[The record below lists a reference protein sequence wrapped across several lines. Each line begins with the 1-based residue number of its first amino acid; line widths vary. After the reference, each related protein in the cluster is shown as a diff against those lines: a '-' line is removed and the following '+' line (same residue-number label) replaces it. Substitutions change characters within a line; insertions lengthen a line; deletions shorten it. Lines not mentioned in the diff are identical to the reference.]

1 MDNKNFTHLHVHTEY
16 SLLDGAARIKE
27 LVKRTKELGMESIAI
42 TDHGVMY
49 GVVEFYKQAKKEG
62 IKPILGFEAYI
73 SERTMYDKDPQKDK
87 GQYHLILLAENN
99 EGLKNIMKICSAGF
113 VDGFYYKPR
122 VDYEVLKKHSNG
134 VIALSA
140 CIAGEVQELIL
151 NNNYE
156 KAREKALLYENIFG
170 KNNFFLEMQ
179 DHGMT
184 EQIAINKGLLK
195 LSKELD
201 IPLVATNDV
210 HYINKEDAR
219 FHDVLLCVQM
229 QKTIDEDRMRF
240 PSDEF
245 YLKSYEEMSKLFPIE
260 AIENTVKI
268 SKRCNVELDFNT
280 VHLPE
285 FEIPQNYTKGSY
297 FRELCQTGLRERY
310 DVITKEIQDRL
321 DYEISIIEQMGYI
334 DYFLIVWDFIK
345 YAKDNNIMVGP
356 GRGSGAGSIV
366 AYSLKITGVDPMKY
380 NLFFERFLNPERI
393 SMPDIDIDFCYVRRE
408 EVIDYVTR
416 KYGEERVAQI
426 ITFGTMA
433 ARAAIRDVGRALNIP
448 YAEVDSIAK
457 KVPMTIGMTLT
468 KALEMDKDL
477 SALISNSEDVA
488 ANNYRAKELIE
499 ISLKL
504 EGLPRHSSTH
514 AAGVLIS
521 KEKVTEY
528 VPLSRNKDI
537 ITTQF
542 NMVELEELGL
552 LKMDFLGLR
561 TLTVIQDAINLI
573 KENHGININFDK
585 CDYDDKNVYEMF
597 SHADT
602 LGIFQFE
609 SSGMRSFL
617 KELKPIKFMDIAA
630 ANALYRPGPMGQIP
644 VYVKNSQNPEQVQYL
659 HPLLEESLGETYGCM
674 VYQEQVMQAV
684 RDIAGFSMGRSDLL
698 RRAMGK
704 KKMNIMLEEREHFIH
719 GKLDEKGN
727 VEIKG
732 AVRNG
737 VSEKTANDIYDL
749 MIEFANYAFPKAHSV
764 AYAML
769 AYQTAYL
776 KYYYPVEFMVSL
788 ITSVMGNTN
797 SVALYIRECKR
808 LGVKILPPDIN
819 ESEDKF
825 TASNG
830 MIRFGLKA
838 IKNVGTN
845 VIAEISKVRKE
856 KGKFT
861 SFTDFCQKLDSLALN
876 KRQIESLIKCGAFDS
891 LGYKRKQLLQGFED
905 IVDGA
910 LYQKK
915 RSVDGQLS
923 LFESDIVKEIDK
935 ENSFYSENIPDY
947 GEFTNK
953 QILSMEKEIA
963 GIYLSGHP
971 LSEYESL
978 LDDNTTTNCSEI
990 FESHEDISDE
1000 SEESKLK
1007 DGDNVVVG
1015 GIIIKKQRKITKN
1028 DKTMAFL
1035 TLEDLYGSI
1044 EVIVFPKIY
1053 SKYQQYIEE
1062 DSIVLVYGYLNMA
1075 EEETPKVICN
1085 KIVPLSEM
1093 RTKSKLYLQ
1102 LDSLEHYKSL
1112 KNDIFRYI
1120 ENARGKSELVVYC
1133 KKEKS
1138 KVIIPDNYGINI
1150 DNKNIINEFITLLGK
1165 ENVIIK

>member
-49 GVVEFYKQAKKEG
+49 GVVEFYKQAKNEG

-73 SERTMYDKDPQKDK
+73 SERTMYDKDSQKDK
-87 GQYHLILLAENN
+87 GQYHLVLLAENN

-122 VDYEVLKKHSNG
+122 VDYELLRKHSKG
-134 VIALSA
+134 IIALSA
-140 CIAGEVQELIL
+140 CIAGEVQNLIL
-151 NNNYE
+151 NNDYE
-156 KAREKALLYENIFG
+156 KAKEKALLYENIFG

-179 DHGMT
+179 DHNMN
-184 EQIAINKGLLK
+184 EQKIINKGLLM

-229 QKTIDEDRMRF
+229 QKTIDEDRMKF

-245 YLKSYEEMSKLFPIE
+245 YLKSYEEMSELFPAE
-260 AIENTVKI
+260 AIKNTLKI
-268 SKRCNVELDFNT
+268 SERCNVELDFNT

-285 FEIPQNYTKGSY
+285 FNVPENYSKSSY
-297 FRELCQTGLRERY
+297 FRELCQTGLSERY
-310 DVITKEIQDRL
+310 DIITKEIQDRL

-345 YAKDNNIMVGP
+345 YAKDNKIMVGP

-366 AYSLKITGVDPMKY
+366 AYSLKITGVDPIKY

-393 SMPDIDIDFCYVRRE
+393 SMPDIDIDFCYERRE
-408 EVIDYVTR
+408 EVIDYVTK
-416 KYGEERVAQI
+416 KYGDQRVAQI

-433 ARAAIRDVGRALNIP
+433 ARAAIRDVGRALNVP
-448 YAEVDSIAK
+448 YSEVDSIAK
-457 KVPMTIGMTLT
+457 RIPMTIGMSLS
-468 KALEMDKDL
+468 KALEIDKDL
-477 SALISNSEDVA
+477 KEIAE
-488 ANNYRAKELIE
+488 NNYRVKELIE

-521 KEKVTEY
+521 KEEVTEY

-561 TLTVIQDAINLI
+561 TLTVIQDSVNLI
-573 KENHGININFDK
+573 KKNHNVDIDFDK
-585 CDYDDKNVYEMF
+585 CSYDDKNVYEMF

-617 KELKPIKFMDIAA
+617 KEFKPKKFMDIAA

-644 VYVKNSQNPEQVQYL
+644 VYVKNSQNPEQVKYL

-704 KKMNIMLEEREHFIH
+704 KKMKIMLAEREHFIH
-719 GKLDEKGN
+719 GKLDDSGN

-732 AVRNG
+732 AIRNG

-776 KYYYPVEFMVSL
+776 KYYYPVEYMVSL
-788 ITSVMGNTN
+788 ITSIMGSSN

-825 TASNG
+825 TVSDG
-830 MIRFGLKA
+830 KIRFGLKA

-845 VIAEISKVRKE
+845 VIAEISRVREE
-856 KGKFT
+856 KGKFK
-861 SFTDFCQKLDSLALN
+861 SFTDFCQKLDGLALN

-891 LGYKRKQLLQGFED
+891 LGYKRKQLLQGYED

-910 LYQKK
+910 LYQKR
-915 RSVDGQLS
+915 RSVEGQLS
-923 LFESDIVKEIDK
+923 MFEGDIAKEIDK
-935 ENSFYSENIPDY
+935 ENILNTENIPDN
-947 GEFTNK
+947 GEFTSK
-953 QILSMEKEIA
+953 QILSMEKEMS

-971 LSEYESL
+971 LSEYEAL

-990 FESHEDISDE
+990 FEAHEHIAE
-1000 SEESKLK
+1000 ETEESKLK

-1044 EVIVFPKIY
+1044 EVIIFPKIY
-1053 SKYQQYIEE
+1053 SKYLQYLDE
-1062 DSIVLVYGYLNMA
+1062 DNIVLIYGFLNMA
-1075 EEETPKVICN
+1075 EEETPKIICN
-1085 KIVPLSEM
+1085 KIVPISEM
-1093 RTKSKLYLQ
+1093 RAKSKLYLQ
-1102 LDSLEHYKSL
+1102 VESKEHYKTV
-1112 KNDIFRYI
+1112 KNDIFRYL
-1120 ENARGKSELVVYC
+1120 ENARGKSEVILYS
-1133 KKEKS
+1133 KLEKS
-1138 KVIIPDNYGINI
+1138 KMIIPNDFGVNI
-1150 DNKNIINEFITLLGK
+1150 ENKNIINELITLLGK

>member
-27 LVKRTKELGMESIAI
+27 LVKRTKELGMKSIAI

-49 GVVEFYKQAKKEG
+49 GVVEFYKQAKNEG

-87 GQYHLILLAENN
+87 GQYHLVLLAENN

-122 VDYEVLKKHSNG
+122 VDYELLRKHSKG
-134 VIALSA
+134 IIALSA
-140 CIAGEVQELIL
+140 CIAGEVQNLIL
-151 NNNYE
+151 NNDYE
-156 KAREKALLYENIFG
+156 KAKEKALLYENIFG

-179 DHGMT
+179 DHNMN
-184 EQIAINKGLLK
+184 EQKIINKGLLT

-229 QKTIDEDRMRF
+229 QKTIDEERMRF

-245 YLKSYEEMSKLFPIE
+245 YLKSYEEMSELFPTE
-260 AIENTVKI
+260 AIENTLKI
-268 SKRCNVELDFNT
+268 SNRCNVELDFNT

-285 FEIPQNYTKGSY
+285 FNVPKDYSKSSY
-297 FRELCQTGLRERY
+297 FRELCQTGLSERY
-310 DVITKEIQDRL
+310 DIITKEIQDRL

-345 YAKDNNIMVGP
+345 YAKDNKIMVGP

-366 AYSLKITGVDPMKY
+366 AYSLKITGVDPIKY

-393 SMPDIDIDFCYVRRE
+393 SMPDIDIDFCYERRE
-408 EVIDYVTR
+408 EVIDYVTK
-416 KYGEERVAQI
+416 KYGEQRVAQI

-433 ARAAIRDVGRALNIP
+433 ARAAIRDVGRALNVP
-448 YAEVDSIAK
+448 YNEVDSIAK
-457 KVPMTIGMTLT
+457 RIPMTIGMSLS
-468 KALEMDKDL
+468 KALEIDKDL
-477 SALISNSEDVA
+477 KEIAE
-488 ANNYRAKELIE
+488 NNYRVKELIE

-504 EGLPRHSSTH
+504 EGLPRHASTH

-521 KEKVTEY
+521 KEEVTEY

-561 TLTVIQDAINLI
+561 TLTVIQDSVNLI
-573 KENHGININFDK
+573 KKNHNVDINFDK
-585 CDYDDKNVYEMF
+585 CNYDDKNVYEMF

-609 SSGMRSFL
+609 SSGMRAFL
-617 KELKPIKFMDIAA
+617 KEFKPKKFMDIAA

-644 VYVKNSQNPEQVQYL
+644 VYVKNSQNPEQVKYL

-704 KKMNIMLEEREHFIH
+704 KKMKIMLEEREHFIH
-719 GKLDEKGN
+719 GKLDDNGN
-727 VEIKG
+727 IEING
-732 AVRNG
+732 AIRNG

-776 KYYYPVEFMVSL
+776 KYYYPVEYMVSL
-788 ITSVMGNTN
+788 ITSIMGSSN

-825 TASNG
+825 TVSDG
-830 MIRFGLKA
+830 KVRFGLKA

-845 VIAEISKVRKE
+845 VIAEISRVREE
-856 KGKFT
+856 KGKFK

-891 LGYKRKQLLQGFED
+891 LGYKRKQLLQGYED

-910 LYQKK
+910 LYQKR
-915 RSVDGQLS
+915 RSVEGQLS
-923 LFESDIVKEIDK
+923 MFEGDMAKEIDK
-935 ENSFYSENIPDY
+935 ENILNTENIPDN
-947 GEFTNK
+947 GEFTSK
-953 QILSMEKEIA
+953 QILSMEKEMS

-971 LSEYESL
+971 LSEYEAL

-990 FESHEDISDE
+990 FEAHEHISE
-1000 SEESKLK
+1000 ETEESKLK

-1035 TLEDLYGSI
+1035 TIEDLYGSI
-1044 EVIVFPKIY
+1044 EVIIFPKIY
-1053 SKYQQYIEE
+1053 SKYLQYLDE
-1062 DSIVLVYGYLNMA
+1062 DNIVLIYGFLNMA

-1093 RTKSKLYLQ
+1093 KAKSKLYLQ
-1102 LDSLEHYKSL
+1102 VESKEHYKTV
-1112 KNDIFRYI
+1112 KNDIFRYL
-1120 ENARGKSELVVYC
+1120 ENARGKSEVILYS
-1133 KKEKS
+1133 KLEKS
-1138 KVIIPDNYGINI
+1138 KMIIPNDFGVNI
-1150 DNKNIINEFITLLGK
+1150 ENKNIINELITLLGK

>member
-49 GVVEFYKQAKKEG
+49 GVVEFYKQAKNEG

-73 SERTMYDKDPQKDK
+73 SERTMYDKDAQKDK
-87 GQYHLILLAENN
+87 GQYHLVLLAENN

-122 VDYEVLKKHSNG
+122 VDYELLRKHSAG

-140 CIAGEVQELIL
+140 CVAGEVQELIL

-156 KAREKALLYENIFG
+156 KAKEKALLYENIFG

-179 DHGMT
+179 DHGMN
-184 EQIAINKGLLK
+184 EQKIINKGLLM
-195 LSKELD
+195 LSHELD

-210 HYINKEDAR
+210 HYIHKEDAR

-240 PSDEF
+240 PSNEF
-245 YLKSYEEMSKLFPIE
+245 YLKSYEEMSELFPIE
-260 AIENTVKI
+260 AIQNTVKI
-268 SKRCNVELDFNT
+268 SERCNVELDFNT

-285 FEIPQNYTKGSY
+285 FDIPKNYSKGSY
-297 FRELCQTGLRERY
+297 FRELCQAGLVERY

-366 AYSLKITGVDPMKY
+366 AYSLKITGVDPIKY

-393 SMPDIDIDFCYVRRE
+393 SMPDIDIDFCYERRE

-416 KYGEERVAQI
+416 KYGDERVAQI

-457 KVPMTIGMTLT
+457 RIPMTIGMSLS
-468 KALEMDKDL
+468 KALEIDKEL
-477 SALISNSEDVA
+477 KEIAE
-488 ANNYRAKELIE
+488 NNYRIKDLIE

-561 TLTVIQDAINLI
+561 TLTVIQDSVNLI
-573 KENHGININFDK
+573 KENHNIYINFDK

-617 KELKPIKFMDIAA
+617 KEFKPKKFMDIAA

-704 KKMNIMLEEREHFIH
+704 KKMKIMLEEREHFIH
-719 GKLDEKGN
+719 GKLDDNGN
-727 VEIKG
+727 IEIKG

-737 VSEKTANDIYDL
+737 VSEKVANDIYDL

-776 KYYYPVEFMVSL
+776 KYYYPVEYMVSL
-788 ITSVMGNTN
+788 ITSIMGSSN

-825 TASNG
+825 TVSNG

-845 VIAEISKVRKE
+845 VIAEISRVRKE
-856 KGKFT
+856 KGKFN

-910 LYQKK
+910 LFQKK
-915 RSVDGQLS
+915 RSVEGQLS
-923 LFESDIVKEIDK
+923 MFEGEIAKEIDK
-935 ENSFYSENIPDY
+935 ENILNCENIPDN
-947 GEFTNK
+947 GEFTSK

-971 LSEYESL
+971 LSEFETL

-990 FESHEDISDE
+990 FEAHEHISKE
-1000 SEESKLK
+1000 TEESKLK

-1035 TLEDLYGSI
+1035 TVEDLYGSI

-1053 SKYQQYIEE
+1053 NKYLQYLDE
-1062 DSIVLVYGYLNMA
+1062 DNIVLIYGHLNMA

-1093 RTKSKLYLQ
+1093 KAKSKLYLQ
-1102 LDSLEHYKSL
+1102 VESKEHYKTV

-1120 ENARGKSELVVYC
+1120 DNARGKNEVILYSKL
-1133 KKEKS
+1133 EKS
-1138 KVIIPDNYGINI
+1138 KIIIQNDFGINL
-1150 DNKNIINEFITLLGK
+1150 DNKSIINELITLLGE
-1165 ENVIIK
+1165 ENVIIR

>member
-1 MDNKNFTHLHVHTEY
+1 MYKKNFTHLHVHTEY
-16 SLLDGAARIKE
+16 SLLDGAARIKA
-27 LVKRTKELGMESIAI
+27 LVKKTKELGIESIAI

-49 GVVEFYKQAKKEG
+49 GVVEFYKQAKSAG

-73 SERTMYDKDPQKDK
+73 SERSMYDKDPQKDK
-87 GQYHLILLAENN
+87 GQYHLVLLAENN
-99 EGLKNIMKICSAGF
+99 EGLKNLMKICSAGF

-122 VDYEVLKKHSNG
+122 VDYDLLRRHSKG

-140 CIAGEVQELIL
+140 CIAGEIQELIL

-156 KAREKALLYENIFG
+156 KAREKALLYIDIFG
-170 KNNFFLEMQ
+170 KDNFFLEMQ
-179 DHGMT
+179 DHNMS
-184 EQIAINKGLLK
+184 EQKIINKGLMM

-245 YLKSYEEMSKLFPIE
+245 YLKSYEEMSELFPEE
-260 AIENTVKI
+260 AIENTQKI
-268 SKRCNVELDFNT
+268 AERCNVELDFDT

-285 FEIPQNYTKGSY
+285 FDIPENYTKSSY
-297 FRELCQTGLRERY
+297 FRELCQKGLKERY

-366 AYSLKITGVDPMKY
+366 AYSLKITGVDPIKY
-380 NLFFERFLNPERI
+380 NLFFERFLNPERV
-393 SMPDIDIDFCYVRRE
+393 SMPDIDIDFCYERRE
-408 EVIDYVTR
+408 EVIDYVIR
-416 KYGEERVAQI
+416 KYGEQRVAQI

-433 ARAAIRDVGRALNIP
+433 ARAAIRDVGRALNIS
-448 YAEVDSIAK
+448 YGEVDSIAK
-457 KVPMTIGMTLT
+457 RIPMAVGMTLS
-468 KALEMDKDL
+468 KALELDKDL
-477 SALISNSEDVA
+477 NDLYNSTDPS
-488 ANNYRAKELIE
+488 NYRIKELIE

-521 KEKVTEY
+521 KDEVTEY

-561 TLTVIQDAINLI
+561 TLTVIQDTVHLI
-573 KENHGININFDK
+573 KKNHNVDINFDK
-585 CDYDDKNVYEMF
+585 CNYDDKNVFEMF
-597 SHADT
+597 SRADT

-617 KELKPIKFMDIAA
+617 KEFKPKKFMDIAA

-644 VYVKNSQNPEQVQYL
+644 VYVKNSQNPEHVKYL
-659 HPLLEESLGETYGCM
+659 HPLLESSLGETYGVM
-674 VYQEQVMQAV
+674 VYQEQVMQVV

-704 KKMNIMLEEREHFIH
+704 KKMKIMLEEREHFIH
-719 GKLDEKGN
+719 GKLDDNGN
-727 VEIKG
+727 IEIKG
-732 AVRNG
+732 AIRNG
-737 VSEKTANDIYDL
+737 VSEKIANEIYDL
-749 MIEFANYAFPKAHSV
+749 MIEFANYAFPKAHAV

-776 KYYYPVEFMVSL
+776 KYYYPVEYMVSL
-788 ITSVMGNTN
+788 ITSIMGSSN

-808 LGVKILPPDIN
+808 LGVEILPPDIN

-825 TASNG
+825 TVSNG
-830 MIRFGLKA
+830 RIRFGLKA

-845 VIAEISKVRKE
+845 VIAEIVRVRKE
-856 KGKFT
+856 KGKFK

-891 LGYKRKQLLQGFED
+891 LGYKRKQLLQGYED

-910 LYQKK
+910 IYQKR
-915 RSVDGQLS
+915 RSVEGQLS
-923 LFESDIVKEIDK
+923 IFEGDMAREIDK
-935 ENSFYSENIPDY
+935 ENIFTSENIPDV
-947 GEFTNK
+947 GEFTSK
-953 QILSMEKEIA
+953 QILSMEKEMA

-971 LSEYESL
+971 LSEYENL
-978 LDDNTTTNCSEI
+978 LDEYTTTNCSEI
-990 FESHEDISDE
+990 FEAHEHL
-1000 SEESKLK
+1000 SETSSEINLK

-1015 GIIIKKQRKITKN
+1015 GIIIKKQRKITRN

-1053 SKYQQYIEE
+1053 SLYMQHMEE
-1062 DSIVLVYGYLNMA
+1062 DNIVLVYGHLNIA

-1093 RTKSKLYLQ
+1093 KSRTKLYLQ
-1102 LDSLEHYKSL
+1102 VESKEHYKAI
-1112 KNDIFRYI
+1112 KNDIFRYL
-1120 ENARGKSELVVYC
+1120 ENAKGKNEVVLYS
-1133 KKEKS
+1133 KLEKS
-1138 KVIIPDNYGINI
+1138 KMIIPNGFGVNI
-1150 DNKNIINEFITLLGK
+1150 ENKNVINELITLLGK